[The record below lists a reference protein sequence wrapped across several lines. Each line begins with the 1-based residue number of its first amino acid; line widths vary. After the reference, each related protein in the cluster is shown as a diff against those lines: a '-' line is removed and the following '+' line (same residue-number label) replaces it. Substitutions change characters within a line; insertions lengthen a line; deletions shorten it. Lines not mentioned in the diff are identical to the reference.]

1 MADTLFFFWEIFLHD
16 LILPPGGI
24 KSEFIMREI
33 LIGRKS
39 KSKVQVKR
47 IKYRAQN
54 EAYMCRSAKNAVIG
68 LCFSVLSAT

>member
-1 MADTLFFFWEIFLHD
+1 MWILQIIEGGRFNGGHPLLFLEIFLHD

-47 IKYRAQN
+47 IK
-54 EAYMCRSAKNAVIG
+54 CS
-68 LCFSVLSAT
+68 FSSRL

>member
-1 MADTLFFFWEIFLHD
+1 MEVIHIIEGVRFNGGHPLLFWEIFLHD

-47 IKYRAQN
+47 IK
-54 EAYMCRSAKNAVIG
+54 CS
-68 LCFSVLSAT
+68 FSSRL

>member
-47 IKYRAQN
+47 GTFIKYHKISQLIHTQSIAN
-54 EAYMCRSAKNAVIG
+54 
-68 LCFSVLSAT
+68 